1 MENLKLKKLI
11 WDFRKGEIYSFS
23 IIYDVFKKLINFYSK
38 KAGDEDVEQELMI
51 FLMELLYD
59 IDLSRF
65 EDNEKDNLKRYIA
78 VALGHKYINI
88 IKEIQ
93 NSQNKFYELLECDF
107 FHYDNTESDIYVK
120 SMLENLSPRQRMII
134 VYKYIYNYSDVEISY
149 ILGISRQA
157 VNRLKNRA
165 LGTLRKLYF

>member
-11 WDFRKGEIYSFS
+11 LDFRKGEIYSFP
-23 IIYDVFKKLINFYSK
+23 IIYDVFKRLIDYYSK
-38 KAGDEDVEQELMI
+38 KARDEDATQELMI

-59 IDLSRF
+59 IDLSKF

-78 VALGHKYINI
+78 VALGHKYIDI
-88 IKEIQ
+88 IKE
-93 NSQNKFYELLECDF
+93 NKNTQNKFYEIFE
-107 FHYDNTESDIYVK
+107 YDLFYYDDTESNIYVK
-120 SMLENLSPRQRMII
+120 GLLENLSPRQRVII
-134 VYKYIYNYSDVEISY
+134 LYKYIYNYSDIEISC

-165 LGTLRKLYF
+165 LNTLRKLYF